1 MAIRVSPPHVSEG
14 DGDKGPCWKSQ
25 NGSIQ
30 LSISQ
35 TEPSVYTERDRRC
48 HLGTKAPAS
57 AFWAS
62 PRMLLW
68 TALQVL
74 EFIEHELPKMVVRT
88 ISLAEH
94 RYHPLTRH
102 GASVSLVN
110 PSALPVLHSL
120 WVCISHVPVRY
131 NRTTPYCTSLPHAAR
146 DWTQPGCGATEEKRF
161 LKIRRA
167 VRDLLFFCFWASP
180 FPFPLPVSSPPR
192 PCTWRITGQGSD
204 TGHTGRRSHF
214 DNTIAKS
221 SIPGP
226 V

>member
-1 MAIRVSPPHVSEG
+1 VLEKPKRLNPTFHIS
-14 DGDKGPCWKSQ
+14 
-25 NGSIQ
+25 NG
-30 LSISQ
+30 
-35 TEPSVYTERDRRC
+35 TSVYTERDRRC

-167 VRDLLFFCFWASP
+167 VRDLSFFFFGRAP
-180 FPFPLPVSSPPR
+180 FHFRSRFLLHPDHVHGVSQAR
-192 PCTWRITGQGSD
+192 ALIQGTRD
-204 TGHTGRRSHF
+204 VEATL
-214 DNTIAKS
+214 TIQ
-221 SIPGP
+221 
-226 V
+226 